1 MAFLRVRDPQGGEPR
16 DVALRK
22 PLVLIGRAPG
32 NDVVLDDPSLAPTHA
47 NLLRKGNHF
56 TLSVIDRATTFTF
69 QGMRA
74 RSTDL
79 KVGDEV
85 GFGRFFVTLME
96 GEPRS
101 ESRGPGPAP
110 MNEVA
115 SLKRL
120 VEFSRRLMSETSLE
134 KVFALLL
141 ESVVE
146 MSRAEKGFLI
156 VLRDGERHLAASHNV
171 GKETLDIS
179 RVSDSIV
186 DKVIREQKA
195 VIVSDA
201 MHDAEFASARSVM
214 ELRLSSVMCVPLVYR
229 NESLGALYLGNDSV
243 RSLFQPADLA
253 VLEIWA
259 GQASVLLNTALRLDE
274 LVLTNKNL
282 REQLRQTGQGAMIGQ
297 SPAMKAVF
305 TVLKKVGPKDISVL
319 VTGETGTGKELVAR
333 ELHRLS
339 PRASGPFVSLNCGA
353 IPEHLLESE
362 LFGYKK
368 GAFTGANTDKIGKFE
383 AADGGTIFLDEIGEM
398 PMQLQVKLLRVL
410 QQRTI
415 ERVGDVKSR
424 PLDIR
429 VVSATNKNLAGEI
442 AAGNFREDLYYR
454 LAEVTVEL
462 PALRERG
469 DDILQIA
476 QFLLTK
482 YAEQYGSRARGFSA
496 GAMNLLKS
504 YHWPGNVRELENR
517 IKKAV
522 IMTDRQQLGPDDLGL
537 NLQGAA
543 SPVKA
548 LAEAEEEF
556 KMEYIKRALDQN
568 GWNKAQTA
576 RVLDVDPR
584 TIFRYIE
591 KFESPE

>member
-1 MAFLRVRDPQGGEPR
+1 MAFLRVKDNAGVER

-32 NDVVLDDPSLAPTHA
+32 NDITLDDPVLAPTHA

-56 TLSVIDRATTFTF
+56 TVSVIDRSTTFNF

-85 GFGRFFVTLME
+85 GFGKFTLTLME
-96 GEPRS
+96 GEPKS
-101 ESRGPGPAP
+101 ESRAPGPAP
-110 MNEVA
+110 ATEVA
-115 SLKRL
+115 GLKKL
-120 VEFSRRLMSETSLE
+120 VAFSRMLAQESSLE
-134 KVFALLL
+134 RTFSLLL

-146 MSRAEKGFLI
+146 MSGAEKGFLI

-186 DKVIREQKA
+186 ERVIREKQA
-195 VIVSDA
+195 IVVSDA
-201 MHDAEFASARSVM
+201 MHDAEFASARSVVD
-214 ELRLSSVMCVPLVYR
+214 LRLSSVMCVPLTYR
-229 NESLGALYLGNDSV
+229 NELLGVLYLGNDNV
-243 RSLFQPADLA
+243 RNLFAQTDLA

-259 GQASVLLNTALRLDE
+259 GQASVLLSMALRLDE

-282 REQLRQTGQGAMIGQ
+282 REQLKRASQGDILGA
-297 SPAMKAVF
+297 SVAMKAVF
-305 TVLKKVGPKDISVL
+305 QVLKRVGPKDISVL
-319 VTGETGTGKELVAR
+319 VTGETGTGKELVAK

-339 PRASGPFVSLNCGA
+339 PRAKGAFISINCGA

-362 LFGYKK
+362 LFGYKR
-368 GAFTGANTDKIGKFE
+368 GAFTGANTDKVGKFE

-398 PMQLQVKLLRVL
+398 PMPLQVKLLRVL
-410 QQRTI
+410 QERSI

-429 VVSATNKNLAGEI
+429 VVSATNKNLADEI
-442 AAGNFREDLYYR
+442 KAGNFREDLYYR
-454 LAEVTVEL
+454 LGEVTLEL
-462 PALRERG
+462 PPLRERG
-469 DDILQIA
+469 EDVLQIA
-476 QFLLTK
+476 QFLLTR

-496 GAMNLLKS
+496 GALNLIRS
-504 YHWPGNVRELENR
+504 HHWPGNVRELENR

-522 IMTDRQQLGPDDLGL
+522 IMTDRQQLGPDDLGI
-537 NLQGAA
+537 NVSAETE
-543 SPVKA
+543 PVQK
-548 LAEAEEEF
+548 LSDAEEAF
-556 KMEYIKRALDQN
+556 KMDYIRRALDQN

-591 KFESPE
+591 KFGGE